1 MAGLPVVLVHG
12 GGHGAWC
19 WAPLVAELA
28 SPALAVDLPP
38 AAVRGGPDRHADLP
52 ELHTL
57 TVGDFAASV
66 LADADAAGY
75 DRFVLVGH
83 SLAGVTIPEVA
94 RRAPDRVA
102 HLVFVSCAVPE
113 EGTSVF
119 AMRGD
124 DAPERSL
131 VEAAATPAAAV
142 DPGATGPGPTGP
154 ALPDDVLRFMFGT
167 DLDDAA
173 MQLVLDH
180 FGGEVMGVLEE
191 PVSRV
196 GVPATIP
203 KTWVR
208 LLRDAAV
215 PVEMQDANIAFLET
229 SPGGTV
235 EVVDLDTGHNAMLSR
250 PRELAAIVDAI
261 ATTAT

>member
-28 SPALAVDLPP
+28 APALAVDLPP
-38 AAVRGGPDRHADLP
+38 KAVRGGPDRHADLP
-52 ELHTL
+52 ELRTL

-102 HLVFVSCAVPE
+102 HLVFLSCAVPP
-113 EGTSVF
+113 EGGSVLDTLD
-119 AMRGD
+119 GD
-124 DAPERSL
+124 IAALSRASLTAALAAPAGS
-131 VEAAATPAAAV
+131 EA
-142 DPGATGPGPTGP
+142 PGPS
-154 ALPDDVLRFMFGT
+154 LPDDVLRHMFGT
-167 DLDDAA
+167 DLDAAA

-180 FGGEVMGVLEE
+180 FGAEVLPVIDE
-191 PVSRV
+191 PVSRAE
-196 GVPATIP
+196 VPAGIP

-208 LLRDAAV
+208 LLRDASV
-215 PVEMQDANIAFLET
+215 TVDQQDAHIANLEA

-235 EVVDLDTGHNAMLSR
+235 DVVDLDTGHNAMLSR
-250 PRELAAIVDAI
+250 PRELAAIIDRIAAAAI
-261 ATTAT
+261 